1 MLETAWRSRG
11 LQDGFPAWR
20 RLVHVSLLVRSD
32 SGVSNP
38 ELLNTIQ
45 SRRRRTRGIALM
57 GVKQMFG
64 FNSNIAG

>member
-1 MLETAWRSRG
+1 M
-11 LQDGFPAWR
+11 
-20 RLVHVSLLVRSD
+20 HVSLLVRSD